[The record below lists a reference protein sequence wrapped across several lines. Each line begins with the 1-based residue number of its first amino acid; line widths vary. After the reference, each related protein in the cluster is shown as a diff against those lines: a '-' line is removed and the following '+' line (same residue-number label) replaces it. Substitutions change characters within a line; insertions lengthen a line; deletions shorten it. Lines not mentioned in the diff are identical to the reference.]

1 MLPHSVSFFN
11 TAMTNRRRF
20 LATAASFAAAPAF
33 IPNLQAASPNG
44 KVRHA
49 SFGAGGQAWGD
60 LNSFA
65 NSPHFELVAI
75 ADVDTSTFDAIKAKW
90 PQAKCYQNW
99 RELLEKEAGNI
110 DSVNVSVPD
119 HMHATMGAA
128 VLNAGKHLYGQ
139 KPLTQNLKECR
150 FITELAREKGLM
162 TQMGIQI
169 SSSFTE
175 RFAVHLVQNGAVGK
189 IKEVHTFS
197 AKQWG
202 DPEPL
207 PQREDPIPASLN
219 WDHWLAMAAARPYL
233 SGYYHPGNWRKRRDF
248 GTGTLGDMGC
258 HMFSGW
264 MRALALTSPI
274 SVKSTGP
281 APGKDNWA
289 INGRVEYVFPGTAY
303 TEGKEVKVTWTD
315 GTNRPPQE
323 VADLVGGK
331 IPGEGSLYIGTE
343 GVLLCGHM
351 SRPIIYPLEK
361 GKGYKFP
368 DLAPRDHYIE
378 FLDCVRNGGAKPS
391 ANFDYAGPM
400 TETVLLGCLA
410 SIFPQQTLDWDG
422 PALKFKSFPDANQ
435 FIGRS
440 YRPGWEIPGLK
451 A

>member
-1 MLPHSVSFFN
+1 MQ
-11 TAMTNRRRF
+11 RRRF
-20 LATAASFAAAPAF
+20 LATLAAAPAF
-33 IPNLQAASPNG
+33 IPNLRAASPNG

-49 SFGAGGQAWGD
+49 SVGAGGQAMSD
-60 LNSFA
+60 LLSFSK
-65 NSPHFELVAI
+65 SPNFELTAI
-75 ADVDTSTFDAIKAKW
+75 ADVDTTTFAAIKAKW
-90 PQAKCYQNW
+90 PQAKCYQDW
-99 RELLEKEAGNI
+99 HEMLEKEAGNI

-119 HMHATMGAA
+119 HMHAPVGAA
-128 VLNAGKHLYGQ
+128 VLRAGKHLYGQ

-150 FITELAREKGLM
+150 FITELAREKGVM

-169 SSSFTE
+169 SSGFTE
-175 RFAVHLVQNGAVGK
+175 RFAVHLVQDGAVGK

-202 DPEPL
+202 DPEPV
-207 PQREDPIPASLN
+207 PQREDPIPPTLN
-219 WDHWLAMAAARPYL
+219 WDKWLAMAAARPYL
-233 SGYYHPGNWRKRRDF
+233 ADYYHPGNWRKRRDF

-264 MRALALTSPI
+264 MRGLALTSPV

-289 INGRVEYVFPGTAY
+289 INGRVEYLFPGTAH
-303 TEGKEVKVTWTD
+303 TADKEVKVTWTD
-315 GTNRPPQE
+315 GTTRPPQAI
-323 VADLVGGK
+323 ADMVGGK
-331 IPGEGSLYIGTE
+331 LPGEGSLYIGTE
-343 GVLLCGHM
+343 GVLLCGHV

-368 DLAPRDHYIE
+368 DLAPRDHYVE

-400 TETVLLGCLA
+400 TEAVLLGCLA
-410 SIFPQQTLDWDG
+410 SIFPQQVLEWDG
-422 PALKFKSFPDANQ
+422 PGLKFKNVPEANA

-440 YRPGWEIPGLK
+440 YRPGWEIPGLV
-451 A
+451 